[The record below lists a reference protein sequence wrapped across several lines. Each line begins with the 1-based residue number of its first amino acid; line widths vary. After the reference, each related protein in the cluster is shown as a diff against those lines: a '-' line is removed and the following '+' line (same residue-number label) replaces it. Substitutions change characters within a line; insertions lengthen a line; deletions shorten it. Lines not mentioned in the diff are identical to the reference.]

1 MGCPA
6 GVDRTPNRRSG
17 TLAARA
23 AAQAVARQRSG
34 QGDGLH
40 AQTQAGVYTVLR
52 RWSDLS
58 EQQRRRA
65 RASWNCAWQKIMV
78 VRGFRP
84 RRTARRGD
92 VQPDRHRQN
101 ERRRPASLAGRRPGP
116 DRRASGPPDR
126 PTPAVELAAAF
137 DAAKSGGVIAA
148 AIAAVF
154 TIGYVAN
161 MLGQDEDWLY
171 EMSIDMFP
179 EDGCLRVGVG
189 EDGVTAFTEYGIE
202 CLRQIIADERAAGD
216 APPKVKP

>member
-1 MGCPA
+1 GVQIISTVAGGAQPHLRHVRDRTIDERPERRAAPGCPA
-6 GVDRTPNRRSG
+6 GVERTPNRRSG

-23 AAQAVARQRSG
+23 PAQAVARQLSR

-40 AQTQAGVYTVLR
+40 AQTLAGVYTVPR

-116 DRRASGPPDR
+116 DRRASGAQDR
-126 PTPAVELAAAF
+126 RASTVELASALGSAQ
-137 DAAKSGGVIAA
+137 SGGLILA
-148 AIAAVF
+148 AIDL
-154 TIGYVAN
+154 VASPGN
-161 MLGQDEDWLY
+161 HYL
-171 EMSIDMFP
+171 
-179 EDGCLRVGVG
+179 
-189 EDGVTAFTEYGIE
+189 
-202 CLRQIIADERAAGD
+202 
-216 APPKVKP
+216 